1 MPTTVPA
8 KKMKVLET
16 LRLAEGYLA
25 ARGVESARLNAEHL
39 LARRMECSRLD
50 LYLRFDRD
58 LAPDVLGRYR
68 EDLKLRGTHYPLQ
81 YILGEIE
88 FMSLPFRIREGVFIP
103 RPETELLVEWIDEL
117 VGGTRAIAFVEF
129 GVGSGIIAGSLCRRH
144 PGWKGVAID
153 VAAGAVALARE
164 NFETL
169 GVADRMDVRVADGLH
184 ALEAKPPFDLLVAN
198 PPYVPTAEI
207 PALEMEVSRHEA
219 RVALD
224 GGVEGTDFYPALARE
239 ARRLLVPGGLA
250 AFEIGHGQ
258 AGPARE
264 ICERAGLERISMRKD
279 YNGLERIV
287 TAFVPDTRDGDDG

>member
-1 MPTTVPA
+1 MPATMPA

-39 LARRMECSRLD
+39 LAKRMGCSRLD

-58 LAPDVLGRYR
+58 LAPEVLGRYR

-88 FMSLPFRIREGVFIP
+88 FMSLPFRIREGIFIP

-207 PALEMEVSRHEA
+207 PALETEVSRP
-219 RVALD
+219 V
-224 GGVEGTDFYPALARE
+224 LARE

-279 YNGLERIV
+279 YNGLERMI
-287 TAFVPDTRDGDDG
+287 TAFVPDAGAGDDG